1 MLSYWEKQSLLHYD
15 CIILGSGIVGLS
27 TAISL
32 KEKAPRKRILVL
44 ERGLLPTGASTKNAG
59 FACIGSLTEILDDLE
74 HMTPEEVVALVQLRR
89 KGLQLLRSRIGDDRM
104 QYRENG
110 SYELISEIE
119 MPALQRLDE
128 VNALLS
134 GILPGPAFSM
144 ADERLAS
151 FGFNGT
157 YVKSLVKNNYEGEL
171 HTGMMMR
178 TLIDVAIERGIEIK
192 TGCNVA
198 WIDETGKGAEVYV
211 ASAGARL
218 EPHAAANE
226 AGITFTASQAAV
238 CTNAFAQTLLPE
250 VNVTPGRGQVL
261 ITSAVKGL
269 PFKGVF
275 HFDKGYYYFRELNGR
290 VLFGGGRNM
299 DVAGE
304 TTTSIALQESIQQ
317 NLEEKLRTLI
327 LPHHPFTI
335 EDRWA
340 GIMAFGPTKQPLVQP
355 HSDHIFFAVRMGGM
369 GVAIGSEIG
378 RQLAAMMLQN
388 AS

>member
-32 KEKAPRKRILVL
+32 KEKDPRKRILVL

-59 FACIGSLTEILDDLE
+59 FACIGSLTEILDDLQT
-74 HMTPEEVVALVQLRR
+74 MPPKDVVALVQLRR

-110 SYELISEIE
+110 SYELISEAE
-119 MPALQRLDE
+119 MPALQQVDAI
-128 VNALLS
+128 NNLLS
-134 GILPGPAFSM
+134 DILPGPAFSM
-144 ADERLAS
+144 ADQQLDGT
-151 FGFNGT
+151 GFNRG
-157 YVKSLVKNNYEGEL
+157 YVRSLVKNNYEGEL

-192 TGCNVA
+192 TGCEV
-198 WIDETGKGAEVYV
+198 IRMDETGKQVQV
-211 ASAGARL
+211 HIQHP
-218 EPHAAANE
+218 EP
-226 AGITFTASQAAV
+226 ITFTAGQLAV
-238 CTNAFAQTLLPE
+238 CTNAFAQSLLPDAD
-250 VNVTPGRGQVL
+250 VTPGRGQVL
-261 ITSAVKGL
+261 ITSPIKGL
-269 PFKGVF
+269 PFKGVY

-299 DVAGE
+299 DITGE
-304 TTTSIALQESIQQ
+304 TTTSIALQDVIQQ
-317 NLEEKLRTLI
+317 DLEEKLRTLI
-327 LPHHPFTI
+327 LPHHTFTI

-340 GIMAFGPTKQPLVQP
+340 GIMAFGPTKQPIVQP
-355 HSDHIFFAVRMGGM
+355 HSDRIFMAVRMGGM

-378 RQLAAMMLQN
+378 RQLAGLMLPKI
-388 AS
+388 